1 MRFGRV
7 PVREAAGGL
16 LAHSLRTS
24 GRAFKKGRLLTEE
37 DAAALEAAGMDSV
50 VIARLQEDELGEDEA
65 ATLVAEAVRGGN
77 VSASAAFTGRVNL
90 FAEQPGVVLVD
101 VERLN
106 RLNLVHEAVTV
117 ATVAPY
123 ALVEPKQMVATVK
136 IIPFATPSAA
146 VEACVAVG
154 REGEPLLRVAALRP
168 KRVGLI
174 QTQLPGLKDKVLDK
188 TVEITR
194 GRVEALCGEL
204 VFETRCAHE
213 EAAVAGAIAE
223 ARAAD
228 CDILLIAGASAVVDR
243 RDVLPAGIEQAGG
256 RIVHY
261 GMPVDPGNLIVMA
274 EIGGRP
280 AVGLPG
286 CARSPKLNGF
296 DWVLQRLAADIPV
309 TSRDI
314 MLMGAGGLLTE
325 IPSRPLPRAKATAA
339 PAPQAPRTPRAPRAP
354 RIAALVL
361 AAGQSRR
368 MGANKM
374 LAEIGGL
381 PMLAGVV
388 DRVLRSQAYPVLVV
402 TGHQAE
408 RARQALGD
416 RPVAIVE
423 NADFAQGLS
432 TSLKA
437 GLRALPDDVDGV
449 VVCLGDM
456 PRVTAAHI
464 DRLIAAFNPVEGR
477 AICVPTYGGRQ
488 GNPVLWDRSFFPE
501 MLALSGDAGAKRLI
515 GAHSESVVEVAMPDA
530 GVLLDIDTP
539 QALADLARADP
550 V

>member
-24 GRAFKKGRLLTEE
+24 GGAFKKGRLLTEE
-37 DAAALEAAGMDSV
+37 DVATLEAAGIDSV

-90 FAEQPGVVLVD
+90 FAEQPGVVVVD

-123 ALVEPKQMVATVK
+123 ALVEPKQMVATIK
-136 IIPFATPSAA
+136 IIPFATPRAA

-154 REGEPLLRVAALRP
+154 REGEPLLRVAALVP

-194 GRVEALCGEL
+194 GRVEALCGAL
-204 VFETRCAHE
+204 AFETRCPHQ
-213 EAAVAGAIAE
+213 EAAVAEAIGE
-223 ARAAD
+223 ARAAN

-274 EIGGRP
+274 EIGDTP
-280 AVGLPG
+280 VIGLPG

-325 IPSRPLPRAKATAA
+325 IPGRPLPRAKATSEPA
-339 PAPQAPRTPRAPRAP
+339 PAVPRAP

-374 LAEIGGL
+374 LAEIDGL

-388 DRVLRSQAYPVLVV
+388 DMALRSQARPVLVV
-402 TGHQAE
+402 TGHQSE

-416 RPVAIVE
+416 RPVSIVE

-477 AICVPTYGGRQ
+477 AICVPTFGGRQ
-488 GNPVLWDRSFFPE
+488 GNPVLWDRRFIPE
-501 MLALSGDAGAKRLI
+501 MLKLSGDVGAKRLI
-515 GAHSESVVEVAMPDA
+515 GAHSESVAEVAMSDA
-530 GVLLDIDTP
+530 GVLLDVDTP
-539 QALADLARADP
+539 QALADLVRADP
-550 V
+550 I